1 MKTTLSLIAAA
12 ALACS
17 CAAPDSNL
25 TKSGLD
31 PKAFEGEYNNS
42 SIALYTLVNKAGMEV
57 CITNFGGR
65 IVSIA
70 VPDRD
75 GKYRDVVHGF
85 DSIAEYLPENNDS
98 NFGATIG
105 RYANRVGGAK
115 FTLDGKEYNLPKNDG
130 ENCLHGGPTG
140 WHYSVFDVLEQDASH
155 LKLALVSKDG
165 ENGFP
170 GNVNVNVIFTLTDD
184 NKIDIRYEATTDAP
198 TIINMTN
205 HSYFNLSGEP
215 ENFTVLDDILQI
227 NASSFTPTDAGLIP
241 TGEIASVEG
250 TPLDF
255 RTPVRIGER
264 IGDTSFEPIALAN
277 GYDHNWVLDTKG
289 DVSKPAASVVSP
301 RTGIR
306 LTVYTDEPGLQVY
319 TGNFLDGTVT
329 GKRGVTY
336 KHRTA
341 ICLESQHYPDSP
353 NKEAWPTVV
362 LRPGEKYSSRCIYG
376 FDVVNE

>member
-1 MKTTLSLIAAA
+1 MKKALSLIAAA
-12 ALACS
+12 ALVLS
-17 CAAPDSNL
+17 CAAPKSSL

-31 PKAFEGEYNNS
+31 PKAFEGQYNGRTT
-42 SIALYTLVNKAGMEV
+42 ALYTLTNEAGMEV

-65 IVSIA
+65 IVSIS

-85 DSIAEYLPENNDS
+85 SSVAEYFPENNDS

-105 RYANRVGGAK
+105 RYANRIANAK
-115 FTLDGKEYNLPKNDG
+115 FTIDGKEYNLPKNDG
-130 ENCLHGGPTG
+130 ENCLHGGTG
-140 WHYSVFDVLEQDASH
+140 LHYSVFDVIEQDSSH

-170 GNVNVNVIFTLTDD
+170 GNLSITVTFTLTADS
-184 NKIDIRYEATTDAP
+184 KVDIQYEATTDAP
-198 TIINMTN
+198 TVINLTN

-215 ENFTVLDDILQI
+215 GNFTVLDDILQI
-227 NASSFTPTDAGLIP
+227 NAGCFTPTDAGLIP

-255 RTPVRIGER
+255 RTPTR
-264 IGDTSFEPIALAN
+264 IGDRIEETSFEPIALGR

-289 DVSKPAASVVSP
+289 DVTKPAASVVCP
-301 RTGIR
+301 RSGIR
-306 LTVYTDEPGLQVY
+306 LTVWTSEPGLQVY
-319 TGNFLDGTVT
+319 TGNFLDGTLT
-329 GKRGVTY
+329 GKNGVTY
-336 KHRTA
+336 QHRTA

-353 NKEAWPTVV
+353 NKADWPTVV
-362 LRPGEKYSSRCIYG
+362 LRPGEKYTSRCIYG

>member
-1 MKTTLSLIAAA
+1 MRTTLSLIAAA
-12 ALACS
+12 ALVLS
-17 CAAPDSNL
+17 CAAPGSSL

-31 PKAFEGEYNNS
+31 PKAFDGVYNNS
-42 SIALYTLVNKAGMEV
+42 ATALYTLVNDSGMEV

-75 GKYRDVVHGF
+75 GNYRDVVHGF
-85 DSIAEYLPENNDS
+85 DTITEYFPENNDS

-115 FTLDGKEYNLPKNDG
+115 FTLDGKEYILPKNNG

-140 WHYSVFDVLEQDASH
+140 WHYSVFDVLEQDSSH

-170 GNVNVNVIFTLTDD
+170 GNVNVNVTFTLTAD

-227 NASSFTPTDAGLIP
+227 NAGNFTPTDAGLIP

-264 IGDTSFEPIALAN
+264 IGETSFEPIALAN
-277 GYDHNWVLDTKG
+277 GYDHNWVLDTNG
-289 DVSKPAASVVSP
+289 DITKPAASVVSP

-336 KHRTA
+336 QYRTA